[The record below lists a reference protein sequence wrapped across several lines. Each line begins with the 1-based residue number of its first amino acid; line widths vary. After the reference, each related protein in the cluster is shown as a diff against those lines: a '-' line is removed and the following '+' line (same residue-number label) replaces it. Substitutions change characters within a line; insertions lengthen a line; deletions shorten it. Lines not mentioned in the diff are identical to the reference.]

1 MRTFADGRTYCKGTF
16 LTFLEL
22 LTFQI
27 RPSDVLDT
35 DKFKGRVFGKVWLR
49 LGTYS
54 PSTDPWLPPS
64 FLAS

>member
-1 MRTFADGRTYCKGTF
+1 MTTRADGRTCFKGTF
-16 LTFLEL
+16 LIFLEL

-27 RPSDVLDT
+27 RPSDVLDI

-54 PSTDPWLPPS
+54 SSTSRWLPTS